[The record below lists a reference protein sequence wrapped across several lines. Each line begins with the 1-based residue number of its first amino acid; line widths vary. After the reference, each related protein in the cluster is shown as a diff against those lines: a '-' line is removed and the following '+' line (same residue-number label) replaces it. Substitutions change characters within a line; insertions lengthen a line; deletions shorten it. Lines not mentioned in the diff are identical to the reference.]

1 MLIQSDYHIHASFY
15 RFKAPGDTAGPRAAE
30 QVASARASGS
40 VYVGIVEHCN
50 ASPRHPF
57 HCLKELS
64 AEYYADDFDRENVFL
79 GVEADLEEDGSDACG
94 RSGREELRLHYVI
107 GSSHLSPSLIPD
119 VGSYIE
125 SEFKRIT
132 NALKYND
139 NIDIIGHPFG
149 EGIRWERAGVI
160 QQWQWS
166 LIPENY
172 LDEIVR
178 LAGKSGKAL
187 EINRSDFTDPVYCG
201 FLQRIRDN
209 GVLFTAGSD
218 AHATAGTAEVI
229 ARTQKLADLGFSE
242 NNHWKVEI

>member
-15 RFKAPGDTAGPRAAE
+15 RFKSPGDTAGPRATE
-30 QVASARASGS
+30 QVASARAAGS

-57 HCLKELS
+57 HSLEELS
-64 AEYYADDFDRENVFL
+64 AEYYADGFDRQNVFL
-79 GVEADLEEDGSDACG
+79 GVESDLEEDGSDACG
-94 RSGREELRLHYVI
+94 RSGREKLRLHYVI

-119 VGSYIE
+119 INGYIE
-125 SEFKRIT
+125 SEFKRIS

-149 EGIRWERAGVI
+149 EGIRWERAGKI
-160 QQWQWS
+160 PQWQWS

-187 EINRSDFTDPVYCG
+187 EINRSDFNDPVYCG

-218 AHATAGTAEVI
+218 AHQTAGTAEVI